1 MNLEGKNRINIMCPK
16 CHYEYSF
23 NGNALFQKK
32 RKLSEELSVIKAKIS
47 AYRAEHDCSKE
58 ALKYDSYYKNL
69 IRRKNEL
76 EAQYSVAKTEV
87 ANASNI
93 AEIDLFIAFK
103 KKLFE
108 KYGKEEMMKIIEEC
122 EEEMQYRDYDMAVQ
136 NHTNF
141 ENV

>member
-1 MNLEGKNRINIMCPK
+1 MNLEGKKRINIMCPK
-16 CHYEYSF
+16 CRYEYSF
-23 NGNALFQKK
+23 NGDSLFQNK
-32 RKLSEELSVIKAKIS
+32 RKLNEELAVIKAKIS
-47 AYRAEHDCSKE
+47 AYRAEHNCNKNFLQNDG
-58 ALKYDSYYKNL
+58 YYKTL

-93 AEIDLFIAFK
+93 AELDLFIAFK

-108 KYGKEEMMKIIEEC
+108 RYGKEEMMQIIREC
-122 EEEMQYRDYDMAVQ
+122 EDEMQYRDYDMAIQ
-136 NHTNF
+136 THTNF